1 MTDSEISVLETEV
14 ITVNDPIIN
23 GPIINMTERAA
34 VFLLEHP
41 TFNVNDPKYQNDII
55 KKINRSKDKLKLV
68 KKLIIFNYIFNDFVL
83 SKIISIF
90 SDKIIEWMFETKQKI
105 GYLTL
110 RNIVSVSKNIKHI
123 KFLIQNNYKFDENIM
138 QCAVAS
144 ENMEIIELLYDNG
157 YVWKSNCLKFL
168 INNRIAREIVNWAK
182 ENNCDVSLL
191 YDEES
196 SLYCIFDRCEYCDR
210 ITSIDHCNCNTYQG
224 HYERTG
230 ESPVYSDDN
239 D

>member
-1 MTDSEISVLETEV
+1 MNT
-14 ITVNDPIIN
+14 PIIN
-23 GPIINMTERAA
+23 TTAPGDATTLSPTLTDPRVAA
-34 VFLLEHP
+34 FHLANP
-41 TFNVNDPKYQNDII
+41 QFNINDPKYQNEII
-55 KKINRSKDKLKLV
+55 KKINRSKDKLKVLQHLV
-68 KKLIIFNYIFNDFVL
+68 KYNYIFNDFVL
-83 SKIISIF
+83 SKIISNEN
-90 SDKIIEWMFETKQKI
+90 IEWIFETKQKI

-110 RNIVSVSKNIKHI
+110 RNFVSVLKNIKHI

-157 YVWKSNCLKFL
+157 YVWKRNCLQFL
-168 INNRIAREIVNWAK
+168 INNRISRQIVNWAK
-182 ENNCDVSLL
+182 KNNCDVSPL

-196 SLYCIFDRCEYCDR
+196 SLYCMFDRCEYCDR

-230 ESPVYSDDN
+230 ESLVYSDDN